1 MIKLKSLTNSFFRA
15 LLIMS
20 GAFLLLPSCSKTLSS
35 SSYVVFGT
43 ECRMTLPIS
52 SHTKYY
58 NILSDMEKKFSY
70 RIETS
75 EIALVNKNAGEKPI
89 EVSDDVFYVVREAL
103 RFSKETDGAF
113 NPLLLPII
121 KLWGWDTGNYRVPS
135 DEELRNALELTR
147 VSDVVLDEQNK
158 TIFLT
163 KKGMGLD
170 LGGIMKGY
178 ACDVL
183 YKEMM
188 SDGITEGIINLG
200 GNIFVF
206 GDREYRVAIQEP
218 YAERGN
224 VINSV
229 FVRDKSVVTS
239 GGYERGFTS
248 DGKYYHHIIDPKT
261 GESAKEIYK
270 SVTVVCPSSTVADVY
285 STAIFVKGEE
295 LRGKFLSLYPDSD
308 IITYP

>member
-1 MIKLKSLTNSFFRA
+1 MVKLKSLTNSFFRA

-35 SSYVVFGT
+35 SSFVVFGT
-43 ECRMTLPIS
+43 ECRMTLPLS

-58 NILSDMEKKFSY
+58 DILFDMEKRFSY

-75 EIALVNKNAGEKPI
+75 EIALVNKNAGENSV
-89 EVSDDVFYVVREAL
+89 EVSDDVFYVVSEAL

-113 NPLLLPII
+113 NPLLLPVI
-121 KLWGWDTGNYRVPS
+121 KLWGYDTGNFRVPS
-135 DEELRNALELTR
+135 EVELQNALGFTNIN
-147 VSDVVLDEQNK
+147 DIVLDEQNK

-170 LGGIMKGY
+170 LGGILKGY

-183 YKEMM
+183 YKEMT

-200 GNIFVF
+200 GNVFVF

-218 YAERGN
+218 YAERG
-224 VINSV
+224 VVADTIL
-229 FVRDKSVVTS
+229 VRNKSVVTS
-239 GGYERGFTS
+239 GGYERGFYQN
-248 DGKYYHHIIDPKT
+248 GEHYHHIIDPQT
-261 GESAKEIYK
+261 GESAKEVYK
-270 SVTVVCPSSTVADVY
+270 SVTVVCPSSIVADVY
-285 STAIFVKGEE
+285 TTAIFVKGEE
-295 LRGKFLSLYPDSD
+295 LKKKFLQLYPDSD
-308 IITYP
+308 VVVYP